1 MIGLTSYRARR
12 LYPLQE
18 CAAAEPPISFLP
30 FPFFGL
36 DSRTEL
42 ELGRPEI
49 QSFLPLIGLTM
60 AKSSLNLNRYLC
72 SIASLSLSLPLF
84 SLPLPLC
91 HPSSASLAF
100 FLCLSATLPPF
111 FSVSLGNTAVSLI
124 SIGEHLDTANFAR
137 KVCLLFS
144 NSIRLHGVIPSIC
157 LRAHLCY
164 ACQVNSVAFFIV
176 LDDFNNTNNRGL
188 VVSRIRVCYN

>member
-84 SLPLPLC
+84 SMPLPLC
-91 HPSSASLAF
+91 HPSSASLVF

-111 FSVSLGNTAVSLI
+111 FAVSLGNTAVSLI
-124 SIGEHLDTANFAR
+124 SIGEHLDTANFYSFR
-137 KVCLLFS
+137 IQSVCMALSRLFAS
-144 NSIRLHGVIPSIC
+144 EPTCVTLVKSTALH
-157 LRAHLCY
+157 
-164 ACQVNSVAFFIV
+164 FFY
-176 LDDFNNTNNRGL
+176 
-188 VVSRIRVCYN
+188 RVG

>member
-49 QSFLPLIGLTM
+49 QSFLPLIGLTR

-124 SIGEHLDTANFAR
+124 SIGEHLDRAQISLGKCVYSFRIQSVCMALSRLFA
-137 KVCLLFS
+137 S
-144 NSIRLHGVIPSIC
+144 EP
-157 LRAHLCY
+157 AHLCY
-164 ACQVNSVAFFIV
+164 ACQVNSVAFFLSCWMI
-176 LDDFNNTNNRGL
+176 L
-188 VVSRIRVCYN
+188 I